1 MAEIIYNVK
10 NRSAST
16 VVYRIPEDGIRREF
30 APGEVK
36 KISKAELT
44 KLSYRPG
51 GPALMTE
58 YLQIMSAEAVKEL
71 GLRVEPEYNMNEQ
84 QITELLKTGSMD
96 AFLDCLEFA
105 PVGVVDL
112 VKKIAVSLPL
122 NDFAKREAIKE
133 KTGFDVTKAIANAVE
148 TAAEN
153 RRTNRTETASAT
165 STRRTS
171 GSAYQT
177 TEEETSK

>member
-51 GPALMTE
+51 GPALMVQ
-58 YLQIMSAEAVKEL
+58 YLQIMSAEGVKEL
-71 GLRVEPEYNMNEQ
+71 GLRVEPEYNMSEQ
-84 QITELLKTGSMD
+84 QVIDLLKTGSMD

-105 PVGVVDL
+105 PVGVIDL
-112 VKKIAVSLPL
+112 VKKLAVSLPL
-122 NDFAKREAIKE
+122 NDFAKREALKE
-133 KTGFDVTKAIANAVE
+133 KTGFDVTKAVANAVE
-148 TAAEN
+148 EAAEA
-153 RRTNRTETASAT
+153 RKAAAKAETTTTT

-171 GSAYQT
+171 GSNYQAT
-177 TEEETSK
+177 EETSK